1 MKSFRRD
8 TLQYRMPREGEVL
21 RIYRQGR
28 LIASG
33 YVISA
38 DRQNICIAGKG
49 IIDLNTDGVRRGLRD
64 GSIRIERGE

>member
-1 MKSFRRD
+1 MESFRRQS
-8 TLQYRMPREGEVL
+8 LQHRMPRAGEVL
-21 RIYRQGR
+21 RIYRRDR

-38 DRQNICIAGKG
+38 DRQTICVAGKG

-64 GSIRIERGE
+64 GSIRIERTE